1 MDIIEI
7 NKLLA
12 PLVTRFIK
20 IDDYDKMVSILDIG
34 VSGVEIIEKIKKEQQ
49 VEKEEYEDKFNLK
62 YKKLEEYVKILKREK
77 LKAQQELYDHNEMKG
92 LLSYGKWR

>member
-34 VSGVEIIEKIKKEQQ
+34 VSGVEIIEK
-49 VEKEEYEDKFNLK
+49 
-62 YKKLEEYVKILKREK
+62 
-77 LKAQQELYDHNEMKG
+77 
-92 LLSYGKWR
+92 